1 VEASPSDE
9 VDVMR
14 QDAIRLEEKRLQ
26 DVNAIQDYPDF
37 HERHRVFPAVFENR
51 QHKRIFDVA
60 AGVGCA
66 AQRVRDHYP
75 AEILCNEIT
84 PKCLKILEQLG
95 LPTVSFDLDN
105 EQAYP
110 FPDGH
115 FDAVISL
122 STIEHLIHVDHFVKE
137 IHRILSNAG
146 YLYLS
151 SPNYASMSFFPRF
164 VLAGKTFHDPLS
176 ESLRQRYEFYAH
188 VRYFTYTTLLE
199 FVSSFGFIPDAVY
212 LPLPAG
218 STRYQA
224 LYARSKPKALAF
236 RYVTWLMYHV
246 LSPRWASEP
255 ILCFQKAS
263 SRMDRKVRKVVL

>member
-1 VEASPSDE
+1 MSKA
-9 VDVMR
+9 
-14 QDAIRLEEKRLQ
+14 AIQLEETRLQ
-26 DVNAIQDYPDF
+26 DVENLQNYQDF

-66 AQRVRDHYP
+66 AQRVKEHYP
-75 AEILCNEIT
+75 ANILCNDIT

-95 LPTVSFDLDN
+95 LPTISFDLDN
-105 EQAYP
+105 EQTYP
-110 FPDGH
+110 FPNGH

-122 STIEHLIHVDHFVKE
+122 STIEHLIYVDHFVNE
-137 IHRILSNAG
+137 IHRILTDDG

-151 SPNYASMSFFPRF
+151 APNYASLSFFQRY

-176 ESLRQRYEFYAH
+176 ESLRERYEFYAH
-188 VRYFTYTTLLE
+188 VRYFTYQTLLE
-199 FVSSFGFIPDAVY
+199 FVSSFGFVPEAVY

-224 LYARSKPKALAF
+224 LYARSKSKALAF
-236 RYVTWLMYHV
+236 RYATWLLYN
-246 LSPRWASEP
+246 LFSPRWASEP
-255 ILCFQKAS
+255 ILCFRKTS
-263 SRMDRKVRKVVL
+263 FKVPLSRPPRRVVL